1 MAELPPLP
9 PPVEGRRR
17 WLVPLIIA
25 VVVGILVVVG
35 WRIWGG
41 DGDAQ
46 KAQSADGKGGKAGA
60 GKGAP
65 GKGGRFG
72 GGAGGVQPVAAA
84 TAKVGDI
91 NIVQTALGTAT
102 ALRTVTVKPRV
113 DGLLSEVN
121 YTEGQVVQA
130 GHTLAQI
137 DPVPFQVALSQVEG
151 QLARDAA
158 QLNNARLDLD
168 RYTTLLA
175 QDSIAKQQVDQQ
187 AALVK
192 QLEGTVKIDQAAV
205 DNAKLQLSYTHITA
219 PLGGK
224 LGLRQVDPGNIVRS
238 SDANGVAIITQVDPM
253 SVVFTIPQDALP
265 KVMQRLA
272 TGDRPPVEAWDR
284 EQKTVLAKGV
294 LLSADNQIDVTT
306 GTVKLKAQFS
316 NPQGFMFPNQFV
328 NVRMVVD
335 TLKGVVVVPS
345 AAIQRG
351 NQGAVVY
358 VVKDD
363 STVTL
368 RPITAGPTEGQLTAV
383 MQGLQAGERVITDG
397 VDRIREGAKV
407 DVTEPGAGLRAPRGD
422 GKGGGDP
429 AKREEFRKKMESM
442 TPEQREE
449 FRKRREAQ
457 GAKAEDRAV
466 PGSSTAGI
474 PSQPAA
480 APTPSSA
487 PATAPDGSK
496 EERRKRFESMT
507 PEQREEAKK
516 RFQNMT
522 PEQREEYRKRREA
535 GESKQ

>member
-1 MAELPPLP
+1 
-9 PPVEGRRR
+9 
-17 WLVPLIIA
+17 
-25 VVVGILVVVG
+25 
-35 WRIWGG
+35 
-41 DGDAQ
+41 
-46 KAQSADGKGGKAGA
+46 
-60 GKGAP
+60 
-65 GKGGRFG
+65 
-72 GGAGGVQPVAAA
+72 
-84 TAKVGDI
+84 
-91 NIVQTALGTAT
+91 LGTAT

-121 YTEGQVVQA
+121 YVEGQIVPA
-130 GHTLAQI
+130 GHPLAQI

-158 QLNNARLDLD
+158 QLNNARLDLE

-187 AALVK
+187 ASLVK
-192 QLEGTVKIDQAAV
+192 QLEGAVKIDQAMV

-224 LGLRQVDPGNIVRS
+224 LGLRVVDPGNIVRS
-238 SDANGVAIITQVDPM
+238 SDAAGVAVITQVDPM

-272 TGDRPPVEAWDR
+272 SGDRPPVEAWDR
-284 EQKTVLAKGV
+284 EQKTVLAKGA

-306 GTVKLKAQFS
+306 GTVRLKAQFA
-316 NPQGFMFPNQFV
+316 NPQGTMFPNQFV

-351 NQGAVVY
+351 NQGTVVY

-383 MQGLQAGERVITDG
+383 TQGLKAGERVITDG

-407 DVTEPGAGLRAPRGD
+407 EVTEPGAGLRAPRGD
-422 GKGGGDP
+422 SKGPVDP
-429 AKREEFRKKMESM
+429 AK
-442 TPEQREE
+442 REE

-457 GAKAEDRAV
+457 GEGAKQERAM
-466 PGSSTAGI
+466 PGQSTSGI
-474 PSQPAA
+474 PSQPAVT
-480 APTPSSA
+480 PTPDASA
-487 PATAPDGSK
+487 D
-496 EERRKRFESMT
+496 ERRKRFE
-507 PEQREEAKK
+507 
-516 RFQNMT
+516 NMT

-535 GESKQ
+535 GGSARQ